1 MATEQGAG
9 SSGRSSTPNPS
20 RAPTR
25 TASDGFESEV
35 GNTRT
40 AETTA
45 SQLETGEPVSL
56 PATREER
63 IAAAAYRRAE
73 DRDFAPGLELDDW
86 LSAEREIDDAIAAE
100 QSRSSTPSM
109 R

>member
-1 MATEQGAG
+1 MATQQGAG
-9 SSGRSSTPNPS
+9 SSGRSSTPDPS

-25 TASDGFESEV
+25 SEAVDFESEV
-35 GNTRT
+35 GNSRT
-40 AETTA
+40 AEITA
-45 SQLETGEPVSL
+45 SQLETGEPVS
-56 PATREER
+56 PPSTREER

-73 DRDFAPGLELDDW
+73 ERDFAPGLELDDW

-100 QSRSSTPSM
+100 QLRSSTPSM